1 MKTFFSRKTKLAVA
15 VMAVLQASAVVSQ
28 TDTQDTNL
36 EIEEIL
42 VVSKSATY
50 ANNEISES
58 MKLQNSSITSIN
70 NLIDNLPGVTVHEG
84 DAFGFD
90 DWSTAITVR
99 GFQTNLAEQQ
109 VGSTIDGLPNGGSN
123 YGGGAKANRYIDTAN
138 LATIE
143 VAQGTADISSRSL
156 ESLGGTLNYVTSDP
170 EMEER
175 VRVEYLSGQYDAKRF
190 YTRYD
195 SGLIGGKTRFYV
207 SASHQEAT
215 DWMEGSAQNER
226 DHFAAKM
233 VSELDAVTLS
243 AYLSIDEIHEDNYQR
258 VY

>member
-15 VMAVLQASAVVSQ
+15 VMAVLQASAVVSK

-50 ANNEISES
+50 ANNEINES

-143 VAQGTADISSRSL
+143 VAQGTADISSR
-156 ESLGGTLNYVTSDP
+156 
-170 EMEER
+170 
-175 VRVEYLSGQYDAKRF
+175 
-190 YTRYD
+190 
-195 SGLIGGKTRFYV
+195 
-207 SASHQEAT
+207 
-215 DWMEGSAQNER
+215 
-226 DHFAAKM
+226 
-233 VSELDAVTLS
+233 
-243 AYLSIDEIHEDNYQR
+243 
-258 VY
+258 